1 MLPCRRQSLVLTK
14 ILMPLSKHAMSFIQ
28 ESLTAW
34 GTCYAQFKNFLFHEI
49 SRMGRPPILRTQ
61 EEIKEKIALL
71 EVISTSNKNA
81 LTKTVSIC
89 SDHIIGVPSCK
100 LSSLICWQSIQR
112 LCSIL
117 ATSLCCIFLPETTF
131 LCFVAKNIHNL
142 FPVLESTIF
151 YYLMMVI

>member
-112 LCSIL
+112 LHVQYFSHK
-117 ATSLCCIFLPETTF
+117 FMLPETTF